1 MRIVSAQ
8 QLEEWLG
15 NGRVLEKDGRG
26 PKVVALN
33 DGHFLKI
40 FHTRRHPLLARLQPA
55 ARRFS
60 CNAGQLAQR
69 GIRTPQ
75 VIETF
80 WLDRQSGLSG
90 CLYHPL
96 PGISVEQLY
105 RQTPQQIDE
114 LLPALADFIR
124 HLHERGVYFRSLHL
138 GNIIRMPDGQFG
150 LIDILDLRCRQGAL
164 SAWQVRRNLA
174 HLRRYLERRKLT
186 DFPLDALYELYRHP
200 AHSQASST
208 VLTASSKSK

>member
-8 QLEEWLG
+8 ELEKWLES
-15 NGRVLEKDGRG
+15 GRVLEKDARG
-26 PKVVALN
+26 PKVVALD
-33 DGHFLKI
+33 DGRFLKI

-55 ARRFS
+55 ARRF
-60 CNAGQLAQR
+60 CRNAGELGQR
-69 GIRTPQ
+69 DIRTPQ

-80 WLDRQSGLSG
+80 WLDRAAGLSG
-90 CLYHPL
+90 CLYRPL

-105 RQTPQQIDE
+105 RQEPQRITE
-114 LLPALADFIR
+114 LLPALAGFIR
-124 HLHERGVYFRSLHL
+124 HLHERGIYFRSLHL

-164 SAWQVRRNLA
+164 SAWQVKRNLG

-186 DFPLDALYELYRHP
+186 DFPFDALCELYRHP
-200 AHSQASST
+200 ARSPASPPALAT
-208 VLTASSKSK
+208 TGKAK

>member
-8 QLEEWLG
+8 ELEKWLG

-26 PKVVALN
+26 PKVVALD
-33 DGHFLKI
+33 DGRFLKI

-60 CNAGQLAQR
+60 RNAEQLGQR

-80 WLDRQSGLSG
+80 WLDRKAGLSA
-90 CLYHPL
+90 CLYRPL
-96 PGISVEQLY
+96 PGKSVEQLY
-105 RQTPQQIDE
+105 RQEPQKIAE

-124 HLHERGVYFRSLHL
+124 HLHELGVYFRSLHL

-164 SAWQVRRNLA
+164 NTWQVKRNLS
-174 HLRRYLERRKLT
+174 HLRHYLERRQLT
-186 DFPLDALYELYRHP
+186 GFPLDALCELYRQP
-200 AHSQASST
+200 TSST
-208 VLTASSKSK
+208 LDAPGKPK